1 METGRLD
8 FMETN
13 TYPVKIKTLTP
24 VHIGSGNDYGPS
36 EYVNSRAKLKGEPV
50 DIIKRIDVARYYTEL
65 DENKKD
71 RFLSNLT
78 NPRFKLEDVDKN
90 INKKFTCYNAVN
102 ETKKPLE
109 GDVSEHIKTSG
120 KMYIP
125 GSSLKG
131 AIRTAIFYNIVDED
145 DFSDFAGD
153 IIVNR
158 RGRIQIDKRN
168 YQNWIDGYF
177 SSRGGNAAQKS
188 IMKFFQ
194 VADSSTVKLSH
205 IHEIKAIMANENNR
219 SQFYSRNGSV
229 VKSYYET
236 IAKGTELKS
245 NFTIQNDEKILSRLD
260 LLDKTDILDID
271 FIKKSVYD
279 FSQDLIRY
287 ELDFTR
293 KYKISYL
300 EEFYEKLENDPD
312 KPLLRVG
319 AGSGLMATSIA
330 MKVKEYDYN
339 AFDWI
344 RDTFKKAYEF
354 EFPKSRKITQT
365 GLPLSWVQLEF

>member
-1 METGRLD
+1 METS
-8 FMETN
+8 

-24 VHIGSGNDYGPS
+24 IHIGSGNDYGPS
-36 EYVNSRAKLKGEPV
+36 EYVNSRAKLKGTPV
-50 DIIKRIDVARYYTEL
+50 DIIKRIDVARYYMEL
-65 DENKKD
+65 DENRKD

-78 NPRFKLEDVDKN
+78 NPRFKLEDVDKK
-90 INKKFTCYNAVN
+90 INKKFTRYNVVN
-102 ETKKPLE
+102 KTKKPLE
-109 GDVSEHIKTSG
+109 GDVTEHIKTSG

-153 IIVNR
+153 IIINR
-158 RGRIQIDKRN
+158 NGKINIDRRN

-194 VADSSTVKLSH
+194 VADSSTANLAH
-205 IHEIKAIMANENNR
+205 IYEIKAIMANQNNR
-219 SQFYSRNGSV
+219 SQFYARNGSV

-236 IAKGTELKS
+236 IDKGTDLKS
-245 NFTIQNDEKILSRLD
+245 SFTIQKDNQIFSRLD
-260 LLDKTDILDID
+260 LLDKSDILDID
-271 FIKKSVYD
+271 FIKKSIYD

-287 ELDFTR
+287 ELDFAR
-293 KYKISYL
+293 KYNISYL
-300 EEFYEKLENDPD
+300 EKFYENLENNRD

-339 AFDWI
+339 AFGLI
-344 RDTFKKAYEF
+344 RDTFRRAYEY